1 MSVGGDIF
9 RQKTKEN
16 EMNSNSIAKLWRG
29 AAARIT
35 VRAML
40 AGTVV
45 LALTGIAISQSNT
58 GDNYDNPQPTVKFK
72 GAIGVIPV
80 TGVAANGTVNLNV
93 VRGVSPGAP
102 WRIAS
107 LEATV
112 SADGHIRVVGRGLLL
127 ATGNGIGT
135 NAGQSVHASLFCG
148 PAATA
153 TEHDTNLAGVALAAN
168 GDFTINDFLSPL
180 PPSTCESPVLLIRNA
195 GGVWF
200 AAGIPDFKAHQ

>member
-1 MSVGGDIF
+1 
-9 RQKTKEN
+9 
-16 EMNSNSIAKLWRG
+16 MNSNRIAKLWFG
-29 AAARIT
+29 VAART
-35 VRAML
+35 AVRSL
-40 AGTVV
+40 LVGTIA
-45 LALTGIAISQSNT
+45 LALTGIALAQSHT
-58 GDNYDNPQPTVKFK
+58 EDNYYRPQPTVKFK

-102 WRIAS
+102 WRIAA

-112 SADGHIRVVGRGLLL
+112 GADGHIRVVGRGLLL

-135 NAGQSVHASLFCG
+135 NAGQSVRASLFCG

-153 TEHDTNLAGVALAAN
+153 TELDTNPAGVALAAD
-168 GDFTINDFLSPL
+168 GDFTINDFLSSL
-180 PPSTCESPVLLIRNA
+180 PPSPCDTPVLLIRNV

-200 AAGIPDFKAHQ
+200 AAGIPELKAHE